1 MVSPRPKNNN
11 NFTVRIPNIP
21 EPTSLVPSQDFSPGG
36 QAYRQD
42 LAKSEDYR
50 ETKREIERYVNRLQ
64 GSIKPRNFFQG
75 KTQEEA
81 LTQNTIDYYTKLSRD
96 LTEREMTRQKRT
108 DLTKFPEMQ
117 EWVNQA
123 NASGYEM
130 TADDIQNLV
139 DFSLLNEAADMII
152 TGLRPDVQDPNVADN
167 VILTLAKTD
176 PIAASF
182 LPSVVQA
189 KLEEQGE
196 SGLASNPVI
205 QWMSNNK
212 VLRDLAGAAG
222 TMLSGMMYLPMQA
235 WEWSMEGA
243 EAANYRKYRSPLGE
257 TPLSW
262 VPLIQGFFSSG
273 DRAATRGLNEKYIQA
288 LRDARDPNGN
298 PVYDPIAIDVVTD
311 IVNLQI
317 EGDPEPLAT
326 LFNGKYQ
333 GNMQAYKV
341 LTDLAYNRSASNVQE
356 LYRQVQSA
364 NMASTGESFLG
375 AGAPDPNYDPSRGS
389 KLRATS
395 ADVIGFT
402 AGFVLDPT
410 NALFGVG
417 RAFQAAR
424 WSLTKLAPGVGNAD
438 KALKAMRL
446 GPEGMRFAPQFNPA
460 YRFAKSFTDDL
471 NTYDNLLGQASAAR
485 KAGDTK
491 KATTLRT
498 NAAELRARMA
508 VEYDEMPEQLI
519 DDFYKKMPR
528 NKDGKFD
535 VQTYAAWIDDSNKA
549 YMTLV
554 GEVYPQF
561 RALGA
566 ADAAK
571 RGVLTQILATDSGP
585 GAKKIAENILKT
597 IDQEVSPEIAGQV
610 KPLLQRVIAAK
621 SDKAARDTAERIIA
635 ELGEEYST
643 TVAPLMKQI
652 VEENDRLFYSQ
663 IGRTT
668 ERNTPLIPRLS
679 AVTAVTNDAINGIKI
694 SQSSSKVIDRM
705 IAKYLPR
712 LENPAEFAEDFSAS
726 AALIGKEIRSYKT
739 GGELAPLSGTADS
752 ISRMLS
758 SLPSVAVLSTT
769 DASGTKSFYQLARA
783 FMPKRFARLVADEWR
798 AGTSGSRRKMLN
810 ALIRAGAATRGVDLT
825 VEQADDLALRFA
837 PSVGDLGTGTKTGE
851 RYGVTA
857 VGGVLPTERA
867 AMVSGSLD
875 ESRLLDDWI
884 DQKIDIETF
893 GRIDGRKTAESIKS
907 DPDNEVVKFW
917 RAEAAEV
924 ASNPNGPTANSVKIV
939 DQNFEKT
946 FTVTKDEYVES
957 LNYIYPNPIYR
968 ESILENAEKI
978 FDESGRLKSVFGLN
992 DRLLQDKTKTFSG
1005 STIRGFDAMSHNIQ
1019 GQMHEIFI
1027 LRGLRSAYDQLSPSL
1042 PNTSFDD
1049 FVKKVK
1055 QNSIS
1060 ADEVATTAE
1069 GAIARMDKDF
1079 VRSVNEIIFREIYGL
1094 GPNDTIRLYRF
1105 KTGLKVTGET
1115 VESRGYHT
1123 VDPDLARTFNIAK
1136 GDRSLIATDVAVK
1149 DLPHIY
1155 GTSGYYD
1162 ELAVFIPESAGLTA
1176 KVLSESISNIGARR
1190 NLAYKFTPTKIART
1204 DVPKG
1209 SEAARIAE
1217 ELRKKDIIEWFPDE
1231 QVIRLNPRFMERIE
1245 VLENIDDL
1253 VRLEELAGVP
1263 LLNLR
1268 GVPYSIT
1275 GTKVPTRSTNEID
1288 TAVETSLS
1296 ADRNGIE
1303 HALHLDDAAGSVR
1316 IPTIKDFENLRKE
1329 QGLLMQGYHQI
1340 GRPLQGAT
1348 DALSYLTLAGPRFS
1362 LRNAVE
1368 EDGLF
1373 IAGGGGVFNL
1383 AKGRV
1388 ADQWLR
1394 RANPRLIPKVNAK
1407 GEVELVRKT
1416 SLGMVANK
1424 MEWLALRAKERGMPE
1439 WFSEFIYS
1447 TVSKSEIE
1455 QALIAKQAG
1464 HMEPLQEL
1472 LVRTQVAHAIG
1483 KKNYSI
1489 LSDDDKKILS
1499 YFADSPYGMALYDQV
1514 AGHGQ
1519 YLNSADFP
1527 RFMFDQNSITEAV
1540 PGITYGKVR
1549 APKPV
1554 KIKGYGNIKPIQTDD
1569 VTGQRVLGVSAWWR
1583 QLEKTLVGDGDIGEA
1598 AVRLLDNP
1606 QKAKAEVARIIR
1618 EDKTFGYKDKLSR
1631 ISDDMSID
1639 EFANSY
1645 VENVFQ
1651 HFTRADGTLNVDL
1664 QKRFLTIDPETET
1677 LKATFW
1683 KPSTVGD
1690 GTETY
1695 TLRMSDLDDI
1705 PMEDRPAYVFGPIV
1719 DETPWIP
1726 VVENEAAFWTA
1737 GRGYSWMGR
1746 QNARI
1751 SKGPIFHANMMNA
1764 WKETAIPRARLAEDL
1779 ARAAGR
1785 SKPDASDVEF
1795 AERLYAKNAMDQAF
1809 SLTVSFVD
1817 NPANRSNMAWKAR
1830 NVSRY
1835 YRATEDFWRRMKR
1848 VAANKPETFWKVA
1861 LTYHLLTDTGFVY
1874 KDEEGVAYF
1883 GYPGNEQLQRAI
1895 AAAGMFFF
1903 EDAEMYKYL
1912 NTNPFFIGGKLLS
1925 ATPSTDPLQQFP
1937 SLFGPVAVG
1946 MVGIYNAF
1954 PALYKLKGLQK
1965 LTLGEYEQVT
1975 GDAGR
1980 DMLTAATPPLVSRV
1994 LGLMDTDQVD
2004 STVAQGAMDTLAIM
2018 AATGALNEV
2027 TINGKKVSAGE
2038 ITSASQFKQSDEY
2051 VAANQIAVAA
2061 TITRLYYQVFGAAA
2075 PQMMD
2080 NNVSKEAR
2088 ELGITGMKPLFRSFV
2103 DQYSDSPDPY
2113 ATAYAMFV
2121 GAQLDMMKAGNPVSL
2136 ESFLPFTQS
2145 SFESPTDSPDAA
2157 RAALASP
2164 RIGTDE
2170 WMKWYES
2177 DDTKELIDEGFYASA
2192 LFLAP
2197 RNGEFDFASWMVG
2210 TQDLGLKRRAPQ
2222 DQLILDLLAMQGEYV
2237 DSQIR
2242 NSYNER
2248 IAAIDSTTQEGRD
2261 EIKALQEQRDN
2272 DRKWVRTQNKPWD
2285 AVAGQRFEQYTDSN
2299 YRAAFGEMGQMLD
2312 FIENR
2317 DGELT
2322 GTPLQIRNAMNIF
2335 VYYNQQIDGLQGP
2348 GPQRNAKKLDLQA
2361 EMEAELNRISEA
2373 DPNAEVFIENV
2384 IKNASYQPQFS
2395 QFGDR

>member
-1 MVSPRPKNNN
+1 MVNPRPKSNDDV
-11 NFTVRIPNIP
+11 TVEIPGIP
-21 EPTSLVPSQDFSPGG
+21 EPTSLVPSQDFSPSG
-36 QAYRQD
+36 QAYKLD

-50 ETKREIERYVNRLQ
+50 ETKREVEQYIGRL
-64 GSIKPRNFFQG
+64 RNQKETRRPFSG
-75 KTQEEA
+75 GP
-81 LTQNTIDYYTKLSRD
+81 
-96 LTEREMTRQKRT
+96 TERELSQSIRHYTELSLNLTQREATRQKRT

-117 EWVNQA
+117 EWVNRA
-123 NASGYEM
+123 NAAGYEM

-139 DFSLLNEAADMII
+139 DFSVLNDAADVII
-152 TGLRPDVQDPNVADN
+152 AGLRPDVQDPNVADN
-167 VILTLAKTD
+167 VILSLAKTD

-182 LPSVVQA
+182 LPSVIQA
-189 KLEEQGE
+189 KIEEQQEG
-196 SGLASNPVI
+196 GLASNPVI

-222 TMLSGMMYLPMQA
+222 TMLSGMMYVPMQA

-243 EAANYRKYRSPLGE
+243 EAATYRQYNSPLGE

-262 VPLIQGFFSSG
+262 VPIIQGFFSSE

-288 LRDARDPNGN
+288 LRDAKDPNGN

-317 EGDPEPLAT
+317 DGDPEPLAT
-326 LFNGKYQ
+326 LFNGKYK
-333 GNMQAYKV
+333 GDMQAYKV
-341 LTDLAYNRSASNVQE
+341 LTDLAYNRSEANVQE

-375 AGAPDPNYDPSRGS
+375 AGAPDPNYDPARGS
-389 KLRATS
+389 ELRATS
-395 ADVIGFT
+395 ADVVGFT
-402 AGFVLDPT
+402 AGFALDPT
-410 NALFGVG
+410 NALFGAG

-424 WSLTKLAPGVGNAD
+424 WSLTKLAPGVGNVD
-438 KALKAMRL
+438 RALKAMRL
-446 GPEGMRFAPQFNPA
+446 GPEGMRLSPQFNPA
-460 YRFAKSFTDDL
+460 YRFAESFTDDL
-471 NTYDNLLGQASAAR
+471 NTYDNLLSQASAAR
-485 KAGDTK
+485 KAGDTQ
-491 KATTLRT
+491 KATTLRV
-498 NAAELRARMA
+498 NAAELRRRMA
-508 VEYDEMPEQLI
+508 NEYDEMPEQLI
-519 DDFYKKMPR
+519 DDFYKRMPR

-535 VQTYAAWIDDSNKA
+535 VQSYASWIDDSNKA
-549 YMTLV
+549 YTTLV

-561 RALGA
+561 RAIGA

-571 RGVLTQILATDSGP
+571 RGVLSQILATDAGP
-585 GAKKIAENILKT
+585 GAREIAKNILKT

-610 KPLLQRVIAAK
+610 KPLLERVAAAK
-621 SDKAARDTAERIIA
+621 SDKAARGMTERIIA
-635 ELGEEYST
+635 ELGEEYAT
-643 TVAPLMKQI
+643 TVAPLMRQI

-663 IGRTT
+663 VGRRT

-679 AVTAVTNDAINGIKI
+679 AVTALTNDAINGIKI
-694 SQSSSKVIDRM
+694 SQSSSKTIDKM

-712 LENPAEFAEDFSAS
+712 LEDPAEFAEDFSTS
-726 AALIGKEIRSYKT
+726 AALIGKEIRSYKM

-752 ISRMLS
+752 ISRMIS
-758 SLPSVAVLSTT
+758 SLPSVVILSTT
-769 DASGTKSFYQLARA
+769 DASGTQSFYRLARA
-783 FMPKRFARLVADEWR
+783 FMPKRFASLIADEWR

-837 PSVGDLGTGTKTGE
+837 PSVGDLGTGTKSGE

-875 ESRLLDDWI
+875 ESRLLDEWI
-884 DQKIDIETF
+884 NQKIDIETF

-907 DPDNEVVKFW
+907 DPDNELVKFW
-917 RAEAAEV
+917 RSEFAEI
-924 ASNPNGPTANSVKIV
+924 ASNPNGPTANSAKIV
-939 DQNFEKT
+939 DQIFEKSSM
-946 FTVTKDEYVES
+946 VTRDEYIDSV
-957 LNYIYPNPIYR
+957 LYLYPNATR
-968 ESILENAEKI
+968 ELAEKNADLI

-992 DRLLQDKTKTFSG
+992 DRTLRDGTVPFSNSVLHG
-1005 STIRGFDAMSHNIQ
+1005 SSDIMGRNIQ
-1019 GQMHEIFI
+1019 GQMSEILI
-1027 LRGLRSAYDQLSPSL
+1027 LRSLRSAYDELSPTL
-1042 PNTSFDD
+1042 PDTSFDD
-1049 FVKKVK
+1049 FIEKIKR
-1055 QNSIS
+1055 NSVR
-1060 ADEVATTAE
+1060 ADEVANTAE
-1069 GAIARMDKDF
+1069 NKISSMDKDF
-1079 VRSVNEIIFREIYGL
+1079 IRSVNEILFREAYGM

-1105 KTGLKVTGET
+1105 KTGLKVTDDVT
-1115 VESRGYHT
+1115 ESRGYHT
-1123 VDPDLARTFNIAK
+1123 IDPDLARSFFVAK
-1136 GDRSLIATDVAVK
+1136 GEKSLIATDIAIK

-1162 ELAVFIPESAGLTA
+1162 ELAIFIPRSAGVEA
-1176 KVLSESISNIGARR
+1176 KVLSKSIGGLGAQR
-1190 NLAYKFTPTKIART
+1190 NLAYKFTPTRISRVN
-1204 DVPKG
+1204 VPKG
-1209 SEAARIAE
+1209 SDAAQIAE
-1217 ELRKKDIIEWFPDE
+1217 RLRQKNIIEWFPDE
-1231 QVIRLNPRFMERIE
+1231 QILQLNSRFMERIE

-1253 VRLEELAGVP
+1253 VRLEELAGIP

-1275 GTKVPTRSTNEID
+1275 GTKVPTRATNEID
-1288 TAVETSLS
+1288 TAVEISLS

-1303 HALHLDDAAGSVR
+1303 HALHLDDAAGAVR
-1316 IPTIKDFENLRKE
+1316 IPTMKDFEELRKE

-1394 RANPRLIPKVNAK
+1394 RANPRLVPTVNAK

-1416 SLGMVANK
+1416 SLGMIANK
-1424 MEWLALRAKERGMPE
+1424 MEWLALRAKERGMPD

-1455 QALIAKQAG
+1455 EALIAKQAG

-1472 LVRTQVAHAIG
+1472 LVRTQVAHSIG

-1489 LSDDDKKILS
+1489 LSKDDKKILF

-1519 YLNSADFP
+1519 YLNSANFP
-1527 RFMFDQNSITEAV
+1527 RFMFDQNSITEAI
-1540 PGITYGKVR
+1540 PGVTYGKVK

-1618 EDKTFGYKDKLSR
+1618 EDTTFGYKDKLSR

-1651 HFTRADGTLNVDL
+1651 HFTKADGTLNKDL

-1677 LKATFW
+1677 LKANFW
-1683 KPSTVGD
+1683 KPTAAGD

-1695 TLRMSDLDDI
+1695 TLRMSDLNDI
-1705 PMEDRPAYVFGPIV
+1705 PIEDRPAYVFGPVV

-1726 VVENEAAFWTA
+1726 VVENEAAFWSFE
-1737 GRGYSWMGR
+1737 RGYGWMAR

-1764 WKETAIPRARLAEDL
+1764 WKETATPRARLAEEL
-1779 ARAAGR
+1779 AKAAGR
-1785 SKPDASDVEF
+1785 SKPDASDIEF

-1809 SLTVSFVD
+1809 SLTISYVD
-1817 NPANRSNMAWKAR
+1817 NPANRSNLAWKAR

-1848 VAANKPETFWKVA
+1848 VAANKPETFWRVA

-1874 KDEEGVAYF
+1874 KDEQGVAYF

-1895 AAAGMFFF
+1895 AGVGMFFF

-1912 NTNPFFIGGKLLS
+1912 NANPFFIGGKLTGT
-1925 ATPSTDPLQQFP
+1925 TPSTDPLQQFP

-1954 PALYKLKGLQK
+1954 PSLYKLKGLQK

-1980 DMLTAATPPLVSRV
+1980 DMIAAATPPLVSRV

-2004 STVAQGAMDTLAIM
+2004 STVAQGAMDTLAIL
-2018 AATGALNEV
+2018 AATGALDEV
-2027 TINGKKVSAGE
+2027 TINGKTVPASE
-2038 ITSASQFKQSDEY
+2038 ITSAAQFKQSDEY
-2051 VAANQIAVAA
+2051 VAANMISVAS
-2061 TITRLYYQVFGAAA
+2061 TITRLYYQVYGAAA

-2121 GAQLDMMKAGNPVSL
+2121 GAQLDLMKAGNPVSL
-2136 ESFLPFTQS
+2136 ESFLPYTMS
-2145 SFESPTDSPDAA
+2145 SFVSPTDSPDAA

-2170 WMKWYES
+2170 WLKWYDS
-2177 DDTKELIDEGFYASA
+2177 DDTKELIDAGFYNSA

-2197 RNGEFDFASWMVG
+2197 RDGEFDFASWMVG

-2222 DQLILDLLAMQGEYV
+2222 DQLIMDLLAIQGEYV

-2242 NSYNER
+2242 NSYNEQ
-2248 IAAIDSTTQEGRD
+2248 IAAIDSSTQEGRN
-2261 EIKALQEQRDN
+2261 EIKALQEARDF

-2299 YRAAFGEMGQMLD
+2299 YRAAFGDMGQMLD

-2384 IKNASYQPQFS
+2384 VKNASYQPQFS